1 MFQNHLYFY
10 LDIPDFA
17 KADPNEVLTASIRL
31 YLYNFDHL
39 KNQSTV
45 ITDKYIDLKCRV
57 STNGI
62 EVLEL
67 KNGPET
73 DKNICTDKKMF
84 FNKYELPA
92 MKSKFPS
99 QTGERYIHEPA
110 EFQLTQTLENG
121 TKVIESELK
130 FSDVENVIVKQYDSI
145 DWDGLII
152 NKWIAGTINAIGIK
166 KYQIIIEY
174 NNREAAPLIITKKSN
189 KIN

>member
-1 MFQNHLYFY
+1 VFQNHLYFY

-67 KNGPET
+67 KNGSET

-145 DWDGLII
+145 D
-152 NKWIAGTINAIGIK
+152 
-166 KYQIIIEY
+166 
-174 NNREAAPLIITKKSN
+174 
-189 KIN
+189 